1 MANHNKANKIPLKH
15 GNYPMSDGK
24 IHHVLEVQNG
34 FIDVNE
40 IFKLIEKKHLEE
52 SNGKKLSR

>member
-1 MANHNKANKIPLKH
+1 MDDKKEKQIQRPFN
-15 GNYPMSDGK
+15 
-24 IHHVLEVQNG
+24 HVLEVQNG

-40 IFKLIEKKHLEE
+40 IFKRIDKKHLEE

>member
-1 MANHNKANKIPLKH
+1 MNEQKEPLKH
-15 GNYPMSDGK
+15 GDHPMPDGK

-40 IFKLIEKKHLEE
+40 IFKRIENQHLED